1 MHLGQVLDRLASAGF
16 TLRATKCAV
25 GVWIR
30 DPVGGLGRPQTGRG
44 GVRLVGAQTPRQGA
58 GSVGLAGGSHRSGR
72 AAAVRADELEKLS
85 LMQGAARVGTRARQY
100 VNMKYPRPPSS
111 SICPRL

>member
-44 GVRLVGAQTPRQGA
+44 GSGWLERRPRGR
-58 GSVGLAGGSHRSGR
+58 GRVRSGWLEGHTGQGEPQLSERMSSRSSASCR
-72 AAAVRADELEKLS
+72 ALRVSEHEL
-85 LMQGAARVGTRARQY
+85 
-100 VNMKYPRPPSS
+100 VNT
-111 SICPRL
+111 SI